1 MPMMQKRHYE
11 FIAMQMA
18 ILNDRLTKEDS
29 SNSIRNFF
37 QNEFL
42 SSLAHDLKMDNPNFD
57 TGKFMDRCKRET

>member
-1 MPMMQKRHYE
+1 MMTKRHYE

-37 QNEFL
+37 HNEFL
-42 SSLAHDLKMDNPNFD
+42 ASLAHDLKLDNQNFKQD
-57 TGKFMDRCKRET
+57 KFLEKCKRIT